1 MHAPGYGLLLLITLT
16 SILLSFDLRKS
27 EVGERKKRTRSWCD
41 NYLFLMSLLQVS
53 NEINHQGNFK
63 GNLLVTRCEN
73 SKSHI
78 TLLCPITLHAAYLD
92 PITHHADTWVPSRV
106 TEIPFA
112 TLVGWEAN
120 TFFDRLTCLLE
131 EFILHFISV
140 SLVISCTTTERH
152 D

>member
-1 MHAPGYGLLLLITLT
+1 
-16 SILLSFDLRKS
+16 
-27 EVGERKKRTRSWCD
+27 
-41 NYLFLMSLLQVS
+41 MSLLLVS

-78 TLLCPITLHAAYLD
+78 TLLCPITLHAAYLG
-92 PITHHADTWVPSRV
+92 PITHHADTLVPSPRV

-112 TLVGWEAN
+112 TLVNGRLA
-120 TFFDRLTCLLE
+120 TLFFDRLTCFLE
-131 EFILHFISV
+131 EFILQFLSV
-140 SLVISCTTTERH
+140 SLLISCVTTEKP

>member
-1 MHAPGYGLLLLITLT
+1 
-16 SILLSFDLRKS
+16 
-27 EVGERKKRTRSWCD
+27 
-41 NYLFLMSLLQVS
+41 MSLLLVS

-92 PITHHADTWVPSRV
+92 PITHHADTWVPSRF
-106 TEIPFA
+106 TEIPFT

-120 TFFDRLTCLLE
+120 TFFD
-131 EFILHFISV
+131 
-140 SLVISCTTTERH
+140 
-152 D
+152 